1 MSPLRASSPVTHHLV
16 LSLRPQRIMGST
28 TQRCRARGAL
38 WALGPVGWDR
48 WRRQEP
54 PAVTS
59 GSRAR
64 TGQRGRRS
72 PERPLQASWSRCRE
86 GWTSSLE
93 SRPFQRA
100 PQLASLS
107 GIEFSLPETSPEP
120 LPGETAPRPRR
131 ERPGEQTRAAA
142 VPPRP
147 GRLGNRSW
155 EGAGFAPAQLREEW
169 TLLC

>member
-16 LSLRPQRIMGST
+16 LSLRPQRIIGST
-28 TQRCRARGAL
+28 TQRCGARGAL

-54 PAVTS
+54 PAVTAGS
-59 GSRAR
+59 GRGLDNEGGAPRSVPSRLPGPAV
-64 TGQRGRRS
+64 GKAGLPASS
-72 PERPLQASWSRCRE
+72 P
-86 GWTSSLE
+86 
-93 SRPFQRA
+93 RPFQRA

-120 LPGETAPRPRR
+120 LPGETAQRPRR

-155 EGAGFAPAQLREEW
+155 EGAGFAPAQLRVEW